1 MLQIKIPPRSDEV
14 SSKPRKKYMTKARVE
29 EARQKEIKKN
39 RFKGQQ
45 KAWDT
50 RRALY
55 PETNGYK
62 PMQVEDK
69 PKGQPKEDSEVD
81 VPSESVPS
89 KQKESE
95 VVVDVLADELA
106 KKLDNLDDFFS
117 SIPGVLFNRDIF
129 IREALITAVDTVI
142 EGVVVV
148 VTGKEKL
155 TRKLKDMM
163 EFVEEA

>member
-1 MLQIKIPPRSDEV
+1 
-14 SSKPRKKYMTKARVE
+14 
-29 EARQKEIKKN
+29 
-39 RFKGQQ
+39 
-45 KAWDT
+45 
-50 RRALY
+50 
-55 PETNGYK
+55 
-62 PMQVEDK
+62 MQVEDK
-69 PKGQPKEDSEVD
+69 PKVQPKKDSEVD
-81 VPSESVPS
+81 VPSESAPS
-89 KQKESE
+89 KPENEE
-95 VVVDVLADELA
+95 VVVDELA